1 MKEGVYGIQSFKMQ
15 NAATNGFPSSWAS
28 AYELKAI
35 VKDSFSYNDSE
46 SSENDIEVE
55 DMDNFYASLPSSLA
69 TKGFTIQT
77 YDMGEDTYK
86 YLAGYTE
93 NQTSG
98 FFEETP
104 GHALGNQAV
113 QVITK
118 AFADFPSKTFEWANL
133 AVKITRT
140 GNIGKSG
147 FPNFQITFKQLVLT
161 DANGDEIAGA
171 RWKYTETA
179 SNDTVVTDGT
189 QNAEGDGTQTSNP

>member
-1 MKEGVYGIQSFKMQ
+1 MKDGVYGIQSFKMQ
-15 NAATNGFPSSWAS
+15 NASASGFPTSWED
-28 AYELKAI
+28 AYEMKAI
-35 VKDSFSYNDSE
+35 VKDSFGYNDSE

-77 YDMGEDTYK
+77 YDMGEATYK
-86 YLAGYTE
+86 YLAGYTKNE
-93 NQTSG
+93 ATG
-98 FFEETP
+98 YFEETP

-118 AFADFPSKTFEWANL
+118 EFADFPSKTFEWANL

-147 FPNFQITFKQLVLT
+147 FPNFQITFKQLVLN
-161 DANGDEIAGA
+161 DAQGKEIAGA
-171 RWKYTETA
+171 RWKYTKGE
-179 SNDTVVTDGT
+179 
-189 QNAEGDGTQTSNP
+189 